1 MARIWP
7 IGGGKGGSGKSLFV
21 AGLGSYLAKA
31 GKETLLVDA
40 DLGGANLHTV
50 IGIPHPAR
58 TLSAFI
64 NRQVH
69 TLEETIIETGH
80 PNLFLIGGARD
91 SLEIANLPYAQKVR
105 LLRAIYK
112 LPYEYILLDL
122 GAGTSFN
129 TLDFFLL
136 SNCGIFVT
144 TPEPTSVE
152 NTYHFVRSA
161 YIRKIKQVL
170 TQEQLRAFRQHPK
183 APWKRPAVLVDMLR
197 QEAPEGAASLEKA
210 LKAFRFKLVLNQF
223 RQHDDVRLGLQICK
237 VCEKH
242 LGLQMHFLGNIRFDD
257 RVHYAVCQKVSFV
270 DKYPYTQAA
279 LDLRAISQ
287 TILGMEGYQAK
298 TGPKKAIASSPSP
311 QGTD

>member
-31 GKETLLVDA
+31 GKQTLLVDA

-50 IGIPHPAR
+50 IGIPHPER
-58 TLSAFI
+58 TVSAFI

-69 TLEETIIETGH
+69 SLEDTIIETGH
-80 PNLFLIGGARD
+80 PNLFLISGARD
-91 SLEIANLPYAQKVR
+91 SLEIANLPYAQKLR

-112 LPYEYILLDL
+112 LPYKYILLDL
-122 GAGTSFN
+122 GAGASFN

-136 SNCGIFVT
+136 SNSGIFVT
-144 TPEPTSVE
+144 TPEPTSIE

-161 YIRKIKQVL
+161 YIRKIRQVL
-170 TQEQLRAFRQHPK
+170 KQKQLCASHRHTD
-183 APWKRPAVLVDMLR
+183 APWKSPAALVDMLR
-197 QEAPEGAASLEKA
+197 QEVPERAVAVEKA
-210 LKAFRFKLVLNQF
+210 LNAFRFKLVLNQF
-223 RQHDDVRLGLQICK
+223 RQHDDARLGLQICK

-242 LGLQMHFLGNIRFDD
+242 LGLQMQFLGNIRFDD
-257 RVHYAVCQKVSFV
+257 RVHSAVCQKVSFV

-287 TILGMEGYQAK
+287 TILGMENEQAK
-298 TGPKKAIASSPSP
+298 ARPKEVGASP
-311 QGTD
+311 